1 MAIVWLVVIIFS
13 LLPLIAHMY
22 AETINSI
29 DYDFFVFFLC
39 FWLAISL
46 VTYLKIIASQ
56 KSIPKKNL
64 YILIATPLLILNLSA
79 TYSINRLVS
88 DTIEIDKAVQ
98 AYKSDLF
105 YLKEFE
111 PDTVTFSGSIGLKTL
126 DSFNSI
132 LNIADIKRVIIDFSS
147 GGLISGALEIAKV
160 FEDLELEIVVTN
172 YCVSS
177 CVIIAT
183 SGKVLLTTNNSLFGF
198 HSSAALGDVSENS
211 AYLNVIEG
219 NKLMSAALRKNG
231 FSEEILR
238 RITSTSSDSM
248 YYITGYQLIDENL
261 AKLYL
266 E

>member
-1 MAIVWLVVIIFS
+1 MIIVWLLAVAFS
-13 LLPLIAHMY
+13 LIPLIAHKY
-22 AETINSI
+22 VESISLINNNI
-29 DYDFFVFFLC
+29 FVLFL
-39 FWLAISL
+39 FLWLAISI
-46 VTYLKIIASQ
+46 VIYYKIIASQ
-56 KSIPKKNL
+56 NSIPKKNFC
-64 YILIATPLLILNLSA
+64 ILVLVPFLILNLSA
-79 TYSINRLVS
+79 LYSINRLVS
-88 DTIEIDKAVQ
+88 DTIAVDKAVQ

-105 YLKEFE
+105 YLNEFE
-111 PDTVTFSGSIGLKTL
+111 PDTVTFSGSIGPKTL
-126 DSFNSI
+126 DSLISI
-132 LNIADIKRVIIDFSS
+132 LDIASIRRVVIDVSS
-147 GGLISGALEIAKV
+147 GGVISSALELAKI
-160 FEDLELEIVVTN
+160 FRELELEIVVTE

-211 AYLNVIEG
+211 AYLSVIEG